1 MGEVILVI
9 RVLPDSPDSISK
21 VRAGLEDLKPQRLE
35 EEAIAFGMKA
45 FKATFVIPDTG
56 GNLQE
61 ELENKIREVPGVS
74 DLEVL
79 MASRSL

>member
-1 MGEVILVI
+1 MGEVILAI
-9 RVLPDSPDSISK
+9 RVLPDSPESISK
-21 VRAGLEDLKPQRLE
+21 VRAGLEDMKPERLE
-35 EEAIAFGMKA
+35 EESIAFGMKA

-61 ELENKIREVPGVS
+61 DLENRISKIPGVS
-74 DLEVL
+74 GLEVL